1 MTAEDI
7 AIGNQD
13 TVSASNC

>member
-7 AIGNQD
+7 AN
-13 TVSASNC
+13 